1 MIRISLR
8 KGVLLLGIL
17 AVSLHL
23 FDFLGAG
30 VSENGEAKAE
40 NPVQQVLPVRPSRGY
55 GRLCKRSRGRGGAG
69 AGGGSSKSCG
79 KGDNPWTSF
88 IAGRK
93 CSDGDTSQSGG
104 FLETSPF
111 ARVTDAPIPPLI
123 KNYNLQNVAKDNTG
137 YRDTNWPELVFM

>member
-1 MIRISLR
+1 MLSL
-8 KGVLLLGIL
+8 KKIVLLLAIL

-23 FDFLGAG
+23 IDFF
-30 VSENGEAKAE
+30 SEDKEEGGGKCRESALLA
-40 NPVQQVLPVRPSRGY
+40 PQVLPPRPARGY
-55 GRLCKRSRGRGGAG
+55 GQLCKHDRNGRNRRSRN
-69 AGGGSSKSCG
+69 SKG

-93 CSDGDTSQSGG
+93 SSDGDTSQSGG

-123 KNYNLQNVAKDNTG
+123 EEYNLQNVAKDNTG
-137 YRDTNWPELVFM
+137 YRDQNWPELVFM